1 MMRLSLSFGLA
12 LAALIASA
20 AGARAETAVG
30 TFTLDGLSFVSF
42 QDVEVFPIPSGSTL
56 RFHFGE
62 PGPDGSIPFT
72 LAPEDVSIAPIPMA
86 GAGGTLH
93 YALAGPTS
101 GWIRPTPTGRR
112 IDFTASVAASVE
124 LPEGGGTFTYQVP
137 FTTESAV
144 ARNAPGTES
153 VEATG
158 VRMVEG
164 AWYAQLVGAT
174 TNRTNAFP
182 KPGAAV
188 YTVLSG
194 RFDRLP

>member
-1 MMRLSLSFGLA
+1 
-12 LAALIASA
+12 
-20 AGARAETAVG
+20 
-30 TFTLDGLSFVSF
+30 
-42 QDVEVFPIPSGSTL
+42 VEVLPIPSGSTL

-62 PGPDGSIPFT
+62 PGSDGSIPFT

-86 GAGGTLH
+86 GAGTLR
-93 YALAGPTS
+93 YALAGPAS

-137 FTTESAV
+137 FTTESAE

-158 VRMVEG
+158 MRMVEG

-194 RFDRLP
+194 RFDQLP